1 MVQLFEKG
9 LPVGNWYDKYN
20 TRNPLA
26 RYLVRNFLR
35 VVKELLDSVQND
47 VTSITDLGCGE
58 GHLTDYICTLKIVE
72 KIKACDLSTQVIDIA
87 RKNAP
92 SPKIDFYSKDI
103 YEIGEQEQADL
114 IVCCEV
120 LEHLKYPEKA
130 LDKIRQ
136 VTNKYCLLS
145 VPCEPVWRIM
155 NLCRG
160 KYIKNYG
167 NTPGHI
173 NHWSS
178 GAFAKLVR
186 VYFDIITIRKAM
198 PWTIVICK
206 KDKNMFND

>member
-1 MVQLFEKG
+1 MAKLLENGV
-9 LPVGNWYDKYN
+9 PIGNWYDKYN
-20 TRNPLA
+20 TQNPVA

-35 VVKELLDSVQND
+35 TIKELLDPIKND
-47 VTSITDLGCGE
+47 ITSITDVGCGE
-58 GHLTDYICTLKIVE
+58 GYLTNHIHTLNIAE
-72 KIKACDLSTQVIDIA
+72 KIKACDFSSQVIDIA
-87 RKNAP
+87 RKNT
-92 SPKIDFYSKDI
+92 SSLKIQFYTKDI

-120 LEHLKYPEKA
+120 LEHLKYPEEA
-130 LDKIRQ
+130 LNKIRQ

-145 VPCEPVWRIM
+145 VPCEPVWRII

-178 GAFAKLVR
+178 GAFANLVCI
-186 VYFDIITIRKAM
+186 YFDIMTIRKAL
-198 PWTIVICK
+198 PWTIVFCK
-206 KDKNMFND
+206 KKTI